1 MNLLGDIRLSLR
13 TLAKNP
19 GFTAVAVM
27 MLAVGIGVNATV
39 FTVTNAVLFKGFR
52 LVERNDRLRYISYKN
67 SNCCVS
73 YPDFLDWRAQ
83 SKSFEGMAIVH
94 GVGIALTDSS
104 GFPENLNGNENSADT
119 FRVVG
124 QKPIMGRDFTAS
136 DELPGAAPV
145 AILNYGFWERRY
157 GKDPTII
164 GRTVR
169 MNGALTTYI
178 GVMPEGFSFPQTVDV
193 WVPLVQTAK
202 VMSRENRETWVVV
215 ARLAEGVSV
224 ETAKAE
230 MDVIGKRLATEY
242 PGTNR
247 ELLPEIQT
255 FTQFFI
261 GPNAALIYG
270 SMWGAVGFVLLIA
283 CANLANLLL
292 ARAIGRSREISIR
305 IALGAGRWRIIR
317 QLLIKSVMLSGLGG
331 FLGWWIAKWGVRSY
345 GVAMANKSSWLVI
358 DYSMDQ
364 RVLAYLIAISIGTG
378 LLFGLAPALR
388 LSSLDVNASLKDG
401 ARGATGGGHGKHL
414 SALLVIGE
422 MALAVV
428 LLAGAGVMIRSY
440 LKIHTA
446 DVGANTANLLGGS
459 VSLPSE
465 KYPRAEDKISF
476 FDRLVTR
483 LEALPSVD
491 SVATADA
498 LPASGSLKLS
508 YQLAGDPPD
517 ERRRKLSALKISPAY
532 FRTVKATI
540 LSGREFNDADV
551 LSTAPVAI
559 VNQLFASK
567 YWPGEDP
574 LGKRVRFFD
583 GDTPEPWRTVVGVSS
598 NIIQNDQTRQT
609 FDPVV
614 YLPYRQKPGG
624 GAWIFVRTSVPPAG
638 LTTAFRQAVQEVDP
652 GLPIYGPMSIEQRME
667 RFWDSRF
674 YGSLFLIFAA
684 IALLLASIGLYTVI
698 AHSVSQRTQ
707 EIGVRIAIGGTPR
720 DILKLVFR
728 QGMLPLAIG
737 LTVGLAASFAVNRL
751 LQSILVQVSPA
762 DPITLVI
769 ASTTLILAGTLGCLI
784 PARRAMRVDPV
795 VALRHG

>member
-13 TLAKNP
+13 TLVKNP

-27 MLAVGIGVNATV
+27 MLAFGIGINATV
-39 FTVTNAVLFKGFR
+39 FTVTNAVLFKGFA
-52 LVERNDRLRYISYKN
+52 LAKNNDRLRYVSYKN

-73 YPDFLDWRAQ
+73 YPDFLDWKAQ
-83 SKSFEGMAIVH
+83 AKSFEGMAIVH
-94 GVGIALTDSS
+94 GVGLALTDSS

-136 DELPGAAPV
+136 DEMPGAAPV
-145 AILNYGFWERRY
+145 AILNYGFWVRRY
-157 GKDPTII
+157 GKDPAII

-169 MNGALTTYI
+169 MNGALTTYV

-193 WVPLVQTAK
+193 WVPLVQTPK
-202 VMSRENRETWVVV
+202 VMNRENRDTWVVV

-224 ETAKAE
+224 EAAQAE

-242 PGTNR
+242 PVTNR

-317 QLLIKSVMLSGLGG
+317 QLLIESVMLSGLGG
-331 FLGWWIAKWGVRSY
+331 LLGWWIAKWGVRSY
-345 GVAMANKSSWLVI
+345 ALAMANKSSWLVL

-388 LSSLDVNASLKDG
+388 LSRLDVNASLKDG
-401 ARGATGGGHGKHL
+401 ARGATGAGHGKHL

-446 DVGANTANLLGGS
+446 DIGANTANLLGGS

-465 KYPRAEDKISF
+465 KYPRAEDRISF
-476 FDRLVTR
+476 FDRLITR
-483 LEALPSVD
+483 LEAMPGVE

-508 YQLAGDPPD
+508 FQLAGDPPED
-517 ERRRKLSALKISPAY
+517 RRRKLSTLKISPAY

-540 LSGREFNDADV
+540 RSGREFNDADV

-574 LGKRVRFFD
+574 LGKRIRFFTSDND
-583 GDTPEPWRTVVGVSS
+583 GDTPEPWRTVVGVAS

-624 GAWIFVRTSVPPAG
+624 GAWIFVRTGVPPAG
-638 LTTAFRQAVQEVDP
+638 LTTAFRQAIQAIDP
-652 GLPIYGPMSIEQRME
+652 GLPLYGPMSIE
-667 RFWDSRF
+667 
-674 YGSLFLIFAA
+674 
-684 IALLLASIGLYTVI
+684 
-698 AHSVSQRTQ
+698 
-707 EIGVRIAIGGTPR
+707 
-720 DILKLVFR
+720 
-728 QGMLPLAIG
+728 
-737 LTVGLAASFAVNRL
+737 
-751 LQSILVQVSPA
+751 
-762 DPITLVI
+762 
-769 ASTTLILAGTLGCLI
+769 
-784 PARRAMRVDPV
+784 
-795 VALRHG
+795 